1 MGSMRKGQLL
11 SEGRRNAV
19 EPSPAPHY
27 NLRVIHTY
35 RYRRSQKLWSWLLL
49 ICFFSTGCASYRSP
63 VPSVSGPS
71 EDEETRI
78 SREFRREAKKHFT
91 YVNNPEIERYIERI
105 GQRILSVMGP
115 QPFDYRFFVIADQQ
129 LNAFAVPGGS
139 VFFYSGLI
147 ERAKSTS
154 EIAGVMGH
162 EIVHIKGRHMA
173 RHSGPDAISLLS
185 LVGMLLLARSGSGA
199 QAAGVV
205 GQAVSATRQIAY
217 SRQLEMEADTLGVRY
232 MTAAGYDPAGSLGFL
247 KTLDQERSL
256 NPIDVPA
263 YMLTHPV
270 TQERVANVQLVIRS
284 LGDVQSKA
292 EGFDQLKKIQVLIRL
307 ARQET
312 DKVIDEFQKLVAQ
325 TPADSTAFHLLAL
338 AQHHKGE
345 LSQATANYER
355 ALKLSQED
363 AGLYRDV
370 GRLYTDSGDFG
381 AARVMLDKALSMEP
395 KESLNYFY
403 LGELLEKEN
412 DLRAAAGAYL
422 NAQQL
427 SPLWDKPPARLGTIY
442 GNLDRLG
449 DAYYYRAR
457 SLMLQD
463 EDERAMAAL
472 EKAIKILGENSA
484 RGQTAKDELNNLRA
498 RRR

>member
-1 MGSMRKGQLL
+1 
-11 SEGRRNAV
+11 V
-19 EPSPAPHY
+19 SP
-27 NLRVIHTY
+27 
-35 RYRRSQKLWSWLLL
+35 
-49 ICFFSTGCASYRSP
+49 
-63 VPSVSGPS
+63 PS

-91 YVNNPEIERYIERI
+91 YINNPEIERYIESI

-115 QPFDYRFFVIADQQ
+115 QPFEYRFFVIADPQ

-162 EIVHIKGRHMA
+162 EIVHVKGRHMA

-270 TQERVANVQLVIRS
+270 TQERIANVQLVIRS
-284 LGDVQSKA
+284 LGTVQSKS
-292 EGFDQLKKIQVLIRL
+292 ESLDQLKRIQVLIRL
-307 ARQET
+307 ERQET
-312 DKVIDEFQKLVAQ
+312 DKVIDEYQKLVAQ
-325 TPADSTAFHLLAL
+325 SPSEGIALHLLAL
-338 AQHHKGE
+338 AQHKKGQ
-345 LSQATANYER
+345 LSQAKTNYEK
-355 ALKLSQED
+355 ALTLNPED
-363 AGLYRDV
+363 PGLCRDL
-370 GRLYTDSGDFG
+370 GRLYTASGDFG
-381 AARVMLDKALSMEP
+381 AARTILDRATAMEP
-395 KESLNYFY
+395 KEPINYLY
-403 LGELLEKEN
+403 LGELLEKQN
-412 DLRAAAGAYL
+412 DLRGAAGAYL

-427 SPLWDKPPARLGTIY
+427 SPLWDKPPARLGIVY

-457 SLMLQD
+457 SLLLQD
-463 EDERAMAAL
+463 EDERAMADF

-484 RGQTAKDELNNLRA
+484 RGQTAKEELNNLRA